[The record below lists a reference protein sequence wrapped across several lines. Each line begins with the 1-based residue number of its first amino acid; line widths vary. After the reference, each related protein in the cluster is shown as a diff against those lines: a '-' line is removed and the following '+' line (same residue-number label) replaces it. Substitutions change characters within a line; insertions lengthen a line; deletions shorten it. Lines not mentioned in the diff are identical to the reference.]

1 MSRDRTACSDR
12 LVVRPAEGTR
22 GTTVQARAEKIG
34 SLEPLEGHGGTFVL
48 HLAQAAADA
57 RAAWES
63 ARQALGSDCQVE
75 PVLVDAE
82 GCDHYPTGRLE
93 VRFHEPPSDSD
104 LESFASEHGL
114 RLRGRNR
121 FVPVQVEF
129 ETPETDA
136 FLLDMIERLELSSA
150 VHSAWADTLSRYR
163 RS

>member
-1 MSRDRTACSDR
+1 MSGDRTACSDR

-22 GTTVQARAEKIG
+22 GTTVWARAEKIG

-48 HLAQAAADA
+48 HLAQAAPDA

-82 GCDHYPTGRLE
+82 GRDHYPTGRLE

-121 FVPVQVEF
+121 FVSVQVEF
-129 ETPETDA
+129 QTPEGNA
-136 FLLDMIERLELSSA
+136 FLIDVIERLELSSA